1 MTTPTLTPPT
11 QVTHSTRAAL
21 RTVVQ
26 TFIPGLIAALAVL
39 PPLIQSILGDQ
50 SVTGWLRGWLT
61 IAAGGVA
68 VVAGI
73 VAKVM
78 NVPGVNAWLTSIGIG
93 ARPASSAPAGDP
105 GLSNLDKMDGIGT
118 AQPANIH
125 PEAVKPA
132 EVVNDGSTG

>member
-1 MTTPTLTPPT
+1 MTTPTVAPPT

-21 RTVVQ
+21 RTALQ

-50 SVTGWLRGWLT
+50 SVPGWLRGWLT
-61 IAAGGVA
+61 VAAAGVA

-78 NVPGVNAWLTSIGIG
+78 NVPGVNAWLTKLGVG
-93 ARPASSAPAGDP
+93 AKPAAAVPVTVGTPPAPPQAAA
-105 GLSNLDKMDGIGT
+105 LSTLDKLDGLG
-118 AQPANIH
+118 
-125 PEAVKPA
+125 KPA
-132 EVVNDGSTG
+132 DPTAAP